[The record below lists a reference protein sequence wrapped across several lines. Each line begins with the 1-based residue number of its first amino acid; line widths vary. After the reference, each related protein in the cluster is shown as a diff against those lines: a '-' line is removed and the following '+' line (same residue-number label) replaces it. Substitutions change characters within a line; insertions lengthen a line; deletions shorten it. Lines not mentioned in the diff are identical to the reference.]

1 MTPDNSHTTAQL
13 FKRIQQKKDEFS
25 DTLLDVIMYLTQ
37 KRPFGSLFM

>member
-25 DTLLDVIMYLTQ
+25 DTLLSRWESVEVEEPAM
-37 KRPFGSLFM
+37 K